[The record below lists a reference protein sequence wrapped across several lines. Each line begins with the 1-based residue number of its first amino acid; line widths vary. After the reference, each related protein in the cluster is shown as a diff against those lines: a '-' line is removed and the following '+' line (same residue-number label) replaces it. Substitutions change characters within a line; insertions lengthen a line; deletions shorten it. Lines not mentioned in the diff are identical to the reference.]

1 MRDWSRRSVLLAAAL
16 GCGVLLAPSARGPGP
31 ARAEEAPLEL
41 VVLEE
46 DEPQTT
52 YPFNARTMAEQRL
65 SELLFDRLFINGVG
79 GDLESN
85 VIEQGWRAR
94 APNLT
99 VTMREGLTFSDGTA
113 ASFGDIAFTINDVYR
128 RQDVGHG
135 LATWYARV
143 FGDAQQITP
152 TTGSVRYLVQ
162 MPDAGSERYLL
173 TTALLSQEAMTVGGR
188 VDLEATRR
196 TPVGTGPFHAAA
208 TIDNFDDIHLLRN
221 PNRPIPDRLLGK
233 ADREPVRAI
242 RLLYDQDAAR
252 QKELMEGSRAD
263 LWVTPPPAV
272 LPTFRNQK
280 ERYAVR
286 GYDLNQW
293 WYVAL
298 NHAHPWLG
306 KPEVREALDLVIQ
319 REQLV
324 AKFGADSA
332 RPTSGPFLPGSA
344 WTPGDS
350 QPPAFDRSAA
360 DELLKAAGLTP
371 DGSGWRAG
379 TETVEIRLG
388 VQSDLLDDFNDVVYG
403 VISGWEDLGFKV
415 RVRGIRASD
424 WRSKVEGGEAAA
436 EYDAILGR
444 WNLDREEAALELFRA
459 RDGEGPT
466 TNLFGW
472 TDPQVESILTDF
484 YSETSGPVREALM
497 QKLHRHVGEQRPYLF
512 LWTVQVQSVIR
523 RDKVV
528 GFRPAPFYYF
538 TNIDRAAWR
547 KAPAD

>member
-1 MRDWSRRSVLLAAAL
+1 MTSLSGRFRPLVALAALSLLAWTTVPADAQD
-16 GCGVLLAPSARGPGP
+16 APA
-31 ARAEEAPLEL
+31 EL

-52 YPFNARTMAEQRL
+52 WPFASRTMAEQRL
-65 SELLFDRLFINGVG
+65 AELLFDRLFVQGVG
-79 GDLESN
+79 GDVESN
-85 VIEQGWRAR
+85 VIAEGWRVR
-94 APNLT
+94 PPNLT
-99 VTMREGLTFSDGTA
+99 LTIKDGLTFSDGSPAT
-113 ASFGDIAFTINDVYR
+113 FGDLAFTVNDLYR
-128 RQDVGHG
+128 REDLGHG
-135 LATWYARV
+135 LAAWYARV

-152 TTGSVRYLVQ
+152 AAGSVRYLVQ
-162 MPDAGSERYLL
+162 MPEEGSELYLL
-173 TTALLSQEAMTVGGR
+173 TTALMSQKALTVNGR
-188 VDLEATRR
+188 VDLESTKR

-208 TIDNFDDIHLLRN
+208 PIENFDDVRLVRN
-221 PNRPIPDRLLGK
+221 PHRPIPERITSKD
-233 ADREPVRAI
+233 DREPIEAV

-280 ERYAVR
+280 DRYAIR

-298 NHAHPWLG
+298 NHEHAWLG
-306 KPEVREALDLVIQ
+306 KPEVRAALDHVIQ

-332 RPTSGPFLPGSA
+332 MPTSGPFLPGSA
-344 WTPGDS
+344 WTPADH
-350 QPPAFDRSAA
+350 QPTPFDTSAA
-360 DELLKAAGLTP
+360 AESLKAAGLTESGGRWTA
-371 DGSGWRAG
+371 DGEAI
-379 TETVEIRLG
+379 EIRLG
-388 VQSDLLDDFNDVVYG
+388 VQADLLDDFNDVVYG
-403 VISGWEDLGFKV
+403 VINGWEDLGFRV
-415 RVRGIRASD
+415 RVRGIRSGD
-424 WRSKVEGGEAAA
+424 WTAKIEAGGANA

-444 WNLDREEAALELFRA
+444 WSLDREEGALELFRA
-459 RDGEGPT
+459 RDGERS

-472 TDPQVESILTDF
+472 TDPEVESILSEF
-484 YSETSGPVREALM
+484 YGEKSGPVREALM
-497 QKLHRHVGEQRPYLF
+497 QKLHKHVSAQRPYLF
-512 LWTVQVQSVIR
+512 LWTVQIQSVMR

-547 KAPAD
+547 KAPAE

>member
-1 MRDWSRRSVLLAAAL
+1 LLVVL
-16 GCGVLLAPSARGPGP
+16 GPGE
-31 ARAEEAPLEL
+31 RAQADEAPVEL

-52 YPFNARTMAEQRL
+52 YPFNSRTMAEQRL

-79 GDLESN
+79 GDIESH
-85 VIEQGWRAR
+85 VIAPGWRAR

-99 VTMREGLTFSDGTA
+99 VTMRDGLMFSDGTPV
-113 ASFGDIAFTINDVYR
+113 SFGDIAFTINDVYR

-135 LATWYARV
+135 LASWYARV

-152 TTGSVRYLVQ
+152 SVGSVRYLVE
-162 MPDAGSERYLL
+162 MPDAGAERYLL
-173 TTALLSQEAMTVGGR
+173 TTPLLSQDAMTVGGR
-188 VDLEATRR
+188 VDIEATRR
-196 TPVGTGPFHAAA
+196 TPVGTGPFHTA
-208 TIDNFDDIHLLRN
+208 TSIENFDDVRLQRN
-221 PNRPIPDRLLGK
+221 PHRPIPKRLLGK
-233 ADREPVRAI
+233 SDREPVRAI

-306 KPEVREALDLVIQ
+306 KPEVRKALDLVIQ

-332 RPTSGPFLPGSA
+332 RATSGPFLPGSA

-350 QPPAFDRSAA
+350 APTSFDREAA
-360 DELLKAAGLTP
+360 GGQLRAAGLTQ
-371 DGSGWRAG
+371 DGSRWLAG
-379 TETVEIRLG
+379 SAPVEIRLG
-388 VQSDLLDDFNDVVYG
+388 VQADLLDDFNDVIYG
-403 VISGWEDLGFKV
+403 IINGWEDLGFKV
-415 RVRGIRASD
+415 RVRGIRAPD
-424 WRSKVEGGEAAA
+424 WASKIEAGKGH
-436 EYDAILGR
+436 EDFDAIIGR

-472 TDPQVESILTDF
+472 TDPEVEQILTDF

-497 QKLHRHVGEQRPYLF
+497 QKLHRLVSERRPYLF

-547 KAPAD
+547 VAPAK